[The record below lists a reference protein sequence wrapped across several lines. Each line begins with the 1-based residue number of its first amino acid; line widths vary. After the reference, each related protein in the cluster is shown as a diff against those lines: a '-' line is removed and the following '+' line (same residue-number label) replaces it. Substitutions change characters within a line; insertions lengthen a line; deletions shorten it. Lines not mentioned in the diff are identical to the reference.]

1 LVGQL
6 IVVPLA
12 SKRLGCFSESHNIE
26 MPEQPLPQLKELKES
41 SMIDGEGCDFR
52 LAIVDRSNSLQKT
65 ADGVW
70 AQFMEQHVL
79 DTVYEED
86 EEGCDQTPI
95 SITCSPA
102 CTPITFTQLLK
113 QTPNQLVSFK
123 HLRHVHN
130 ITPWQ
135 KMIVFFE
142 NKIKATIHHVSYV

>member
-1 LVGQL
+1 
-6 IVVPLA
+6 
-12 SKRLGCFSESHNIE
+12 
-26 MPEQPLPQLKELKES
+26 
-41 SMIDGEGCDFR
+41 MIDGEGCDFR